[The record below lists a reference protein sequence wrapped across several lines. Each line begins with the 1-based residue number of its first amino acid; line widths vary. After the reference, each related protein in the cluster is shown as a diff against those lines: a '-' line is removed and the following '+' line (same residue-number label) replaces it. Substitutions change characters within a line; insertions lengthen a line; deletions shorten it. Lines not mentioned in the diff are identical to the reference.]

1 MNLIQSLT
9 RREAEEFMLLSR
21 RIAYLTAKYER
32 TDQAYTA
39 VMNLRDVGSFDDFI
53 CSSSD
58 LI

>member
-1 MNLIQSLT
+1 
-9 RREAEEFMLLSR
+9 MLLSR